1 LIFTLADIA
10 IQTAQ
15 AGKDVEGYFSSYI
28 RVIDIILAFFICW
41 GSWKGWQKGFLVELI
56 STFTF
61 IIGLVVV
68 FSGITYLFVALDRS
82 VVQSPKPVKF
92 LFFFMA
98 YIVGS
103 FFLNK
108 LSRVIQYKIDYSIFD
123 SFDNFAAM
131 LLGGFKYAVYLSIL
145 LGLLDAA
152 GLKMSDNIT
161 KDTYVYPAL
170 LNLKDWLVDV
180 GKVIAPVIGEIH
192 QEILKMMKG

>member
-1 LIFTLADIA
+1 
-10 IQTAQ
+10 
-15 AGKDVEGYFSSYI
+15 
-28 RVIDIILAFFICW
+28 
-41 GSWKGWQKGFLVELI
+41 
-56 STFTF
+56 
-61 IIGLVVV
+61 
-68 FSGITYLFVALDRS
+68 
-82 VVQSPKPVKF
+82 
-92 LFFFMA
+92 MA

-145 LGLLDAA
+145 LGLFDAA